1 MGARLLLVHS
11 PLVAHA
17 TWDLVAADLAGRGYQ
32 VGVPDLTGTVAA
44 GPPYCSRQA
53 AVIAGSAA
61 GEPAILI
68 GHSGAGPLLAAAG
81 ALIGRVRGY
90 VFADAGLPAPGAVLD
105 GHRAARPGRPAAG
118 DGRCPGLAA
127 AVAALVGRAGPGRAP
142 PRPRGAAG
150 LHGRLPPAAAGHVR
164 GGAPPGAAL
173 AGCARRVPAAQRGI

>member
-1 MGARLLLVHS
+1 MGHGCPAAAGS
-11 PLVAHA
+11 QSAGGCQ

-81 ALIGRVRGY
+81 ALIGQACGY
-90 VFADAGLPAPGAVLD
+90 VFADAGLPAPGQSWMETV
-105 GHRAARPGRPAAG
+105 P
-118 DGRCPGLAA
+118 PGLATQ
-127 AVAALVGRAGPGRAP
+127 LRLNRRWRATSCTWPVSSTPETATGGPSE
-142 PRPRGAAG
+142 
-150 LHGRLPPAAAGHVR
+150 AAAEPKIMKTPSWIWVALQS
-164 GGAPPGAAL
+164 APIDQ
-173 AGCARRVPAAQRGI
+173 PATQSGIR